1 MTDSPVFHPQPDEH
15 GKPVRLRHPST
26 PTGMQAWH
34 DPARRATV
42 IPLGALPAELNG
54 ISFAPW
60 LDTPVTSSGWD
71 QVDGQAGIVEPA
83 FAPPPGKAAA
93 AGVVVEEA
101 DGRVWAVA
109 PSNRFGGYDATFPK
123 GRVDP
128 GVGLQANAIREAFEE
143 SGLRVVIVAFLVD
156 SARTQTFT
164 RYYLA
169 RRVGGNP
176 ALMGW
181 ESQAVHLAPLEGL
194 AGLLCN
200 PNDQAVIAA
209 LIKARSL
216 KKVK

>member
-42 IPLGALPAELNG
+42 IPLGALPGELNG

-60 LDTPVTSSGWD
+60 LDTPMTSSGWN

-93 AGVVVEEA
+93 AGVVIEEA
-101 DGRVWAVA
+101 DGRIWAVA

-143 SGLRVVIVAFLVD
+143 SGLRVQIVAFLVD
-156 SARTQTFT
+156 SLGFVRDARV
-164 RYYLA
+164 LA
-169 RRVGGNP
+169 SDDAQLNAA
-176 ALMGW
+176 AL
-181 ESQAVHLAPLEGL
+181 ETVRKLPRLAPATEADQPVGSVMEGEFYFYPSRRN
-194 AGLLCN
+194 ATG
-200 PNDQAVIAA
+200 
-209 LIKARSL
+209 KE
-216 KKVK
+216 